1 MTDLTT
7 TDELFFTKA
16 GLDRSR
22 VEDLTT
28 DALDG
33 ADDGELFLEYCQSE
47 SISFDDGR
55 VRSASFDTSQGFGL
69 RSISGDATG
78 YAHSSEL
85 SDEAL
90 KRASATVKAV
100 RSGHGG
106 IYADAPT
113 GTNAKLYSE
122 DNPLGDIAFEDK
134 VGVLSE
140 IDAYLRAKDPRVAQ
154 VMASVS
160 GEWQAVQIIRP
171 DGYRAADIRPLV
183 RLNIAVIAQDGER
196 MESGSHGTGGRT
208 GYQTY
213 LDPNNWRGYADE
225 ALRQALLNLESV
237 PAPAGE
243 MTVVLGP
250 GWPGILLH
258 EAIGHGLEGDFN
270 RKKTSAFAGLMGER
284 VASPGVT
291 VVDDGTIHDRRG
303 SLSIDD
309 EGTPTK
315 STTLIEDGILVGY
328 MQDRMNA
335 RLMGMKP
342 TGNGRRESFACQP
355 MPRMTNTFM
364 LGGESDPQ
372 EILGSVN
379 NGIYATAFGGGQ
391 VDITSGKF
399 VFSCTE
405 AYEIEDGKLGA
416 PVKGATLIGTGSE
429 SMQRISMIGNDMTLD
444 EGIGTCGKAGQGV
457 PVGVG
462 QPTLR
467 IDGLTVGGTG

>member
-7 TDELFFTKA
+7 TDELFFTKT

-69 RSISGDATG
+69 RSISGDAAG

-85 SDEAL
+85 SDEAI

-106 IYADAPT
+106 TYADAPT
-113 GTNAKLYSE
+113 GTNVKLYSE
-122 DNPLGDIAFEDK
+122 DNPLGDIAFENK

-183 RLNIAVIAQDGER
+183 RLNIAVIAQDGDR
-196 MESGSHGTGGRT
+196 MENGSHGTGGRT

-335 RLMGMKP
+335 RLMDMAA
-342 TGNGRRESFACQP
+342 TGNGRRQSYAHAP
-355 MPRMTNTFM
+355 MPRMTNTYM
-364 LGGESDPQ
+364 LAGDKDPG
-372 EILGSVN
+372 EILESVE
-379 NGIYATAFGGGQ
+379 NGVYAVNFGGGQ
-391 VDITSGKF
+391 VDITNGKF
-399 VFSCTE
+399 VFTCTE
-405 AYEIEDGKLGA
+405 AYLIENGCKGA
-416 PVKGATLIGTGSE
+416 PVKGATLIGNGPDALT
-429 SMQRISMIGNDMTLD
+429 RVSMIGND
-444 EGIGTCGKAGQGV
+444 
-457 PVGVG
+457 
-462 QPTLR
+462 
-467 IDGLTVGGTG
+467 